1 MVAFPGCKINL
12 GLHVLRRRPDGYHD
26 LDTCFYPLPWSD
38 VLEWLP
44 SDPLTFTTTGLPIPG
59 NDSDNLCLKA
69 YHILKR
75 EHGIAPAQG
84 HLHKIIPMGAGLGG
98 GSADGAYT
106 LRILNELFELK
117 LSTTQLTAYARQ
129 LGSDC
134 AYFLQDGAA
143 RGTGR
148 GDELEPVSLHLR
160 GHYLVLVTPAVHVST
175 AQAYAGVT
183 PKAPAESLAVTL
195 ARPID
200 EWKSVLVNDFESS
213 VFARFP
219 ELGALKQK
227 MYALGAVY
235 ASMSGSGSSV
245 FGIFRAEVAREQHF
259 PSLPGWAGWL

>member
-44 SDPLTFTTTGLPIPG
+44 SATLTFKTTGLAIPG
-59 NDSDNLCLKA
+59 NESDNLCLKA
-69 YHILKR
+69 YQILNR
-75 EHGIAPAQG
+75 EHGLPPAQG

-98 GSADGAYT
+98 GSADGAHT
-106 LRILNELFELK
+106 LRMLNELFELK
-117 LSTTQLTAYARQ
+117 LSAQQLTLYSRE

-134 AYFLQDGAA
+134 AYFLQRGAA

-148 GDELEPVSLHLR
+148 GDELAPVSLNIR

-175 AQAYAGVT
+175 GQAYAGVT

-195 ARPID
+195 ARPIE
-200 EWKSVLVNDFESS
+200 EWKNVLVNDFEPS
-213 VFARFP
+213 VFSRFP
-219 ELGALKQK
+219 ELRALKEK
-227 MYALGAVY
+227 MYSLGAAF

-245 FGIFRAEVAREQHF
+245 FGIFRTEVAREQHF